1 MISRAHTNTYARG
14 VCAPFKEVRMCA
26 DRIGIQHAHIYIYIC
41 DCVKVAGPVDRWL
54 LYARSRVA
62 RLDERSFAAVRA
74 LNTLYIFTYI

>member
-14 VCAPFKEVRMCA
+14 VCAHFQRGEDVCRPYRH
-26 DRIGIQHAHIYIYIC
+26 RTRTYIYIY